1 MLEVRVVV
9 LEFALVVGLLCI
21 GGIVLDGALRLLR
34 HRRRRR
40 NTRGAAAAV
49 VIDRDGTVLGS
60 YLDPFGHPWRSAR
73 VHGPESA
80 WKPAEPWRPH
90 AYAWEG
96 FGTTEEEAFAAANRL
111 RRRHLQ
117 LFGLM
122 HPDIDGERPAWMA
135 APPAS

>member
-1 MLEVRVVV
+1 MEVKEATLVFV
-9 LEFALVVGLLCI
+9 LLIALLCMA
-21 GGIVLDGALRLLR
+21 GVVLDGGLKLLR

-40 NTRGAAAAV
+40 HTRGAAVAV
-49 VIDRDGTVLGS
+49 VVDRDGTLLGS

-73 VHGPESA
+73 VHAPDSP
-80 WKPAEPWRPH
+80 WRPAEPWRPH

-96 FGTTEEEAFAAANRL
+96 FGTTEEEAYRSANRL

-122 HPDIDGERPAWMA
+122 DPEPGDERPGWMA
-135 APPAS
+135 APPPL